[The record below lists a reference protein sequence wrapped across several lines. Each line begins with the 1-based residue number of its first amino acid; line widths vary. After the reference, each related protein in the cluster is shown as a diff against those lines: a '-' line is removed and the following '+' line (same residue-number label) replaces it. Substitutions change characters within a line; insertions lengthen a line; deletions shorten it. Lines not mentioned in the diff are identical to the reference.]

1 MRSDIPPIL
10 LAPSSGATGP
20 LADEWTAWLW
30 SNMTSTHR
38 PWYRRPSRVIPTA
51 FLAAGAIV
59 AIVSVL
65 SPWPAA
71 LLIRGVFEKGARDTI
86 AEMEPYAP
94 TSGLVEHLDVPY
106 GDAGVNT
113 SLDVFTPESGE
124 QPLTTVVWIHGGA
137 WISGVKEDVNPYV
150 RMIAAE
156 GYTTVSLNYTISP
169 EVSYPTAVG
178 QLNDALAFLVAH
190 ADEYRIDP
198 DRIVIAGDSAGA
210 NLTSQ
215 LAVLTT
221 NPEYATEVGITPA
234 LRPEQLIAV
243 ILNCGIYDVSEIPN
257 APGIGG
263 WGFRIAL
270 WSYLGE
276 RDWTN
281 TPGDKQM
288 STLDWV
294 TADFPT
300 TWISGGND
308 DPLTPS
314 QSKPLAQKLS
324 GLGVEVES
332 VFYPDDHE
340 PKLPHEYQFHLDFDD
355 ARAAFQSTL
364 DFLAGLPD

>member
-1 MRSDIPPIL
+1 M
-10 LAPSSGATGP
+10 TT
-20 LADEWTAWLW
+20 TA
-30 SNMTSTHR
+30 HR
-38 PWYRRPSRVIPTA
+38 PWYRRPARVIPTVL
-51 FLAAGAIV
+51 LASGIVVALVAAI
-59 AIVSVL
+59 

-71 LLIRGVFEKGARDTI
+71 LLIRAVFQDEAQKTV

-94 TSGLVEHLDVPY
+94 TGGLTEHLDVSY
-106 GDAGVNT
+106 GDAGVDT
-113 SLDVFTPESGE
+113 TLDVFTPDTGDEA
-124 QPLTTVVWIHGGA
+124 LTTVVWIHGGA
-137 WISGVKEDVNPYV
+137 WISGTKENVRPYV

-156 GYTTVSLNYTISP
+156 GYTTASLNYTVAP
-169 EVSYPTAVG
+169 ESSYPTAVT
-178 QLNDALAFLVAH
+178 QLNDALAFLLEH

-221 NPEYATEVGITPA
+221 NPAYATEVGIEPA
-234 LRPEQLIAV
+234 LSPDQLRAV

-270 WSYLGE
+270 WSYLGA
-276 RDWTN
+276 RDWED
-281 TPGDKQM
+281 TPGDRQM

-300 TWISGGND
+300 TWISGGNG
-308 DPLTPS
+308 DPLTAG
-314 QSKPLAQKLS
+314 QSKPLATKLD
-324 GLGVEVES
+324 GLGVDVET

-340 PKLPHEYQFHLDFDD
+340 PALPHEYQFHLDFED
-355 ARAAFQSTL
+355 ARAALQSTL